1 MRLGDAR
8 LQVTVAEDGAV
19 TLDVQ
24 RGFYGDVVGTTE
36 TFPPEDGRE

>member
-24 RGFYGDVVGTTE
+24 RGFYGDVV
-36 TFPPEDGRE
+36 EDCRE